1 MPPRAF
7 LSLAS
12 LAFVAVGASAA
23 LAAPPLPPPASSP
36 PPASPATPAAAPD
49 AASAPAAAPAPAT
62 PAPAPDSISAPPPLA
77 APPPAPP
84 GAAPPPWMWRPPP
97 PAYGL
102 YPGWR
107 LEEDRPSK
115 ETDAR
120 TWYGWQ
126 SLIGV
131 IPSHALFAFST
142 FDNDLEFLMVAG
154 VLGHCLTSP
163 IVHWAHGNVGRG
175 FLSLGLNATLPL
187 AGMALAFET
196 GSTEMLIAAGL
207 ITIVGWPIV
216 DTVALSYEEAPK
228 SKDKST
234 SLIHSFG
241 VVPMIDSDTK
251 GLSLVGQF

>member
-1 MPPRAF
+1 
-7 LSLAS
+7 
-12 LAFVAVGASAA
+12 ASAA
-23 LAAPPLPPPASSP
+23 LAAPPPLPSP
-36 PPASPATPAAAPD
+36 PPAPPAAPAAAPD
-49 AASAPAAAPAPAT
+49 AAPAPAAAPPAA
-62 PAPAPDSISAPPPLA
+62 PAPAPDSVFAPPPLA

-84 GAAPPPWMWRPPP
+84 GAAPPPWMWRSPP

-107 LEEDRPSK
+107 LEEDRPTK
-115 ETDAR
+115 ETPDR

-131 IPSHALFAFST
+131 IPSHALFAFGT

-154 VLGHCLTSP
+154 ALGHCLTSP

-187 AGMALAFET
+187 AGMALAFES

-216 DTVALSYEEAPK
+216 DTVVLSYDEAPK
-228 SKDKST
+228 SKDKSAG
-234 SLIHSFG
+234 LIHSFG
-241 VVPMIDSDTK
+241 VVPMIDGEKK